1 MIRML
6 VLLILPLDLVFVP
19 EPVLILRWF
28 VMIRMFVLKIL
39 AKQENALQVPLVV
52 MMVLL
57 VLSIVAMLRPDVA
70 IPYQVVVITTHV
82 LLILVILK
90 LDVNM
95 PLLIV
100 MTVMLVP
107 LKNVIL

>member
-1 MIRML
+1 MESVIT
-6 VLLILPLDLVFVP
+6 I
-19 EPVLILRWF
+19 
-28 VMIRMFVLKIL
+28 
-39 AKQENALQVPLVV
+39 PLVV

-57 VLSIVAMLRPDVA
+57 VRSIVAMLEPDVA

-95 PLLIV
+95 PLFLV